1 MFSNVCDLMS
11 AQIVSK
17 NLTFRIF
24 ISVAI
29 MKRDD
34 NICMERSLRVA
45 TMFFDVATMCL
56 IVSMPRARHE
66 SRYRRTI
73 LSIEYRRFA
82 AVARCFIANDRL
94 GTRNAVITRLNAP
107 RGASLLSDSIRRG
120 WRQAKG
126 VSIDKRKKRI
136 FLAEFVPIRIRS
148 NERINK

>member
-1 MFSNVCDLMS
+1 MFSNVCDFMS
-11 AQIVSK
+11 VQIVSK

-24 ISVAI
+24 IPVAI

-45 TMFFDVATMCL
+45 TTFFDVATMCL

-82 AVARCFIANDRL
+82 AVARYFIANDRL

-107 RGASLLSDSIRRG
+107 RGAFLLSDSIRFVEAG
-120 WRQAKG
+120 A
-126 VSIDKRKKRI
+126 KRKVYLSIRGKRG
-136 FLAEFVPIRIRS
+136 FFSPNSFQFEFDRT
-148 NERINK
+148 NE